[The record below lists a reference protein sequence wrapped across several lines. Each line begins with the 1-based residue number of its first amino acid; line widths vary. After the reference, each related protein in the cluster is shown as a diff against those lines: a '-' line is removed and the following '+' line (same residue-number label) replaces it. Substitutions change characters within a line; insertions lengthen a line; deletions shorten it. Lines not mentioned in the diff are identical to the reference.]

1 MIMKIKKKKEKKTT
15 QNMLQNYTFTC
26 INKFM

>member
-1 MIMKIKKKKEKKTT
+1 MKLKKKNKGKKTT